1 MAGRENVAPETAP
14 KTDKPVAPRSVFWAR
29 LHWPAISACI
39 GALVL
44 VFLIGGLYLT
54 IGNKSEALNNRITT
68 KTDALNREIT
78 DNKVKLG
85 VLEERTGR
93 METDIG
99 KIETKVEKI
108 GSNIDRIGL
117 KLDEA
122 IGKSRKTELDTDP

>member
-1 MAGRENVAPETAP
+1 MVDRENVAPEAAP
-14 KTDKPVAPRSVFWAR
+14 KTDTPVAPSGAFWAR
-29 LHWPAISACI
+29 LPWPAISAGI
-39 GALVL
+39 SVLILVL
-44 VFLIGGLYLT
+44 LIGGLYLT

-122 IGKSRKTELDTDP
+122 MGKSRKTELDTDP